1 MRLIRLLAT
10 GLALI
15 AFTAAAAANPV
26 FPPGS
31 RLGLTPPEEMEVS
44 KRFAGFEAP
53 GAAAAITFVEMP
65 PEAYAD
71 LSTRL
76 TAEALEGQG
85 LKETGREKLTIE
97 GREAFLVT
105 GEQAVGP
112 VTVTKLLLI
121 ASEPSVTAF
130 VIAQAVK
137 GSDVYSVEALRR
149 SLVTLT
155 VRKPLSLEDQIAA
168 LPFRLTDS
176 AGFRP
181 VRVLA
186 GNSILYT
193 EGPKDILRGPEQPV
207 LIAASSTTPPP
218 PPQHRDSFARSALF
232 SAPSLRE
239 IVVERADSFR
249 QRGSDWHEMVA
260 RAKDLD
266 TDEDVV
272 VTQVV
277 RFAPNG
283 YVRLVGIARTADR
296 SELLPRFRR
305 AADSVEVD

>member
-1 MRLIRLLAT
+1 
-10 GLALI
+10 
-15 AFTAAAAANPV
+15 
-26 FPPGS
+26 
-31 RLGLTPPEEMEVS
+31 
-44 KRFAGFEAP
+44 
-53 GAAAAITFVEMP
+53 
-65 PEAYAD
+65 
-71 LSTRL
+71 
-76 TAEALEGQG
+76 
-85 LKETGREKLTIE
+85 
-97 GREAFLVT
+97 
-105 GEQAVGP
+105 
-112 VTVTKLLLI
+112 
-121 ASEPSVTAF
+121 
-130 VIAQAVK
+130 
-137 GSDVYSVEALRR
+137 
-149 SLVTLT
+149 

-277 RFAPNG
+277 GFAPNG